1 LSVRIGCLSLSEV
14 KDIAIQE
21 CKISEKS
28 LFFLLRFLH
37 EMGLAMW
44 HETPSSL
51 RDIIIF
57 DPIQYFVIPI
67 TTIICKHQSLEE
79 EGDVTWHLLPIHEI
93 CRKRY
98 FNDWQ
103 IMLRSGLL
111 SETLLN
117 GLLSEYSQ
125 KDNIILLMKKY
136 GLLLDLSVVTS
147 SSNPNKDNKSMFLV
161 PALLPTN
168 HKSYALSTPT
178 LASSISNLMNHHFFF
193 AFYIFS
199 LLDEDEILTFETLSV
214 NGFLPNGFFER
225 LLCKMIDFCCLSHCD
240 DNCSTDLSQLTK
252 GLSRNSVMLSYRNQ
266 SFQVICHLPGNCL
279 EVIVYGTNPI
289 PIYLILF
296 EMIITICQES
306 YHHLKMMTLLPRKQ
320 ITTEEEEQ
328 KENAENKKRRLSF
341 MKLSSIERYI
351 ANHADLQ
358 ITIHDRI
365 SFNRLRND
373 YNLWLYRYKQSLS
386 LTNYDIFL
394 SYRWNQQDSLLV
406 KSLFHEFSYHHIV
419 NNDSTASSASAS
431 NSSSSAAA
439 SSSLS
444 SSAVY
449 SPISVFLDHQRL
461 QFGENYRDSFVSAL
475 LKSRIVIPVITVEA
489 LKKMIFHNPFQEDN
503 LLLEWILILNQHEF
517 ITSTAAVSSSS
528 SSSPSSSFEMNTKQK
543 IFPIIFG
550 SYVTDSENSEI
561 LSMCSLDF
569 PHSFSLLKPV
579 VSDGGGS
586 KENSLLEYHQVKI
599 LDLLKEQSVIP
610 ERTLKIAEE
619 LLQQKGLEL
628 SSKIKSSTIFELI
641 QKLLLFQGIFYVS
654 SSSSDYTFPM
664 KLTDLTKR
672 FGEKIVSS
680 LTHLYDENPF
690 FYQNRL
696 IDNNDYYFYNT
707 SPPSSS
713 LGIEDMKPVIPGD
726 DEQKVDD
733 ASLVIND
740 GYISSVMQEA
750 KNLQE
755 NHVIVMKFFLFQ
767 QYAKKKE
774 FQKAK
779 ELKEELTGCSCSFK
793 SKDDYLSFVTSMKEK
808 LKVSEKYLEEQL
820 LSSPDKIDELS
831 ECCLLLQEADQW
843 IESVKAL
850 VD

>member
-1 LSVRIGCLSLSEV
+1 
-14 KDIAIQE
+14 
-21 CKISEKS
+21 
-28 LFFLLRFLH
+28 
-37 EMGLAMW
+37 MGLAMW
-44 HETPSSL
+44 HETPLSL

-125 KDNIILLMKKY
+125 KVNIILLMKKY
-136 GLLLDLSVVTS
+136 GLLLDLSVVIS
-147 SSNPNKDNKSMFLV
+147 SSNPNKDNKPMFLV

-168 HKSYALSTPT
+168 HKSFALSTPT
-178 LASSISNLMNHHFFF
+178 LASSISNLINHHFFF

-199 LLDEDEILTFETLSV
+199 LLDEDEILTFETLSM

-240 DNCSTDLSQLTK
+240 DNGSSHSSTDLSQLTK

-266 SFQVICHLPGNCL
+266 SFQVICHLPDNCL

-289 PIYLILF
+289 PIYLILL

-328 KENAENKKRRLSF
+328 KENIENKKKQLSF

-373 YNLWLYRYKQSLS
+373 YNVWLYRYKQSLS

-406 KSLFHEFSYHHIV
+406 KSLFHQFSYHHVV
-419 NNDSTASSASAS
+419 NNDSSSASSS
-431 NSSSSAAA
+431 NSSSSQP
-439 SSSLS
+439 

-528 SSSPSSSFEMNTKQK
+528 PLSPSSSFEMNTKQK

-579 VSDGGGS
+579 ASDGGAS
-586 KENSLLEYHQVKI
+586 KENNLLEYHQVKM

-628 SSKIKSSTIFELI
+628 SSKIKTSTIFELI
-641 QKLLLFQGIFYVS
+641 QKLLLFQGVFYVS
-654 SSSSDYTFPM
+654 STSDYTFPM

-680 LTHLYDENPF
+680 LTHLYDENPS

-696 IDNNDYYFYNT
+696 IDNNDYYFYNI
-707 SPPSSS
+707 SSLSLS
-713 LGIEDMKPVIPGD
+713 LGIEDTKPVILGD

-733 ASLVIND
+733 ASAIIND
-740 GYISSVMQEA
+740 CYNDCYIA

-755 NHVIVMKFFLFQ
+755 NHFMVMKFFLFQ

-793 SKDDYLSFVTSMKEK
+793 SKDDYLSFVTCMKEK
-808 LKVSEKYLEEQL
+808 LKVCEKYLEEQL
-820 LSSPDKIDELS
+820 LNSPDKIDDLS
-831 ECCLLLQEADQW
+831 ECCVLLQEADQW

-850 VD
+850 MD